1 MNDRTALLF
10 PGQGSQVVDMGCD
23 LYEAHPAARQVFD
36 QADALLGFPLTAV
49 CFEGPKEV
57 LDDTLNTQPAL
68 YATSLAVLRVLEA
81 EGALPSVAFV
91 AGHSMGELTALT
103 AAGALPVAEGLQ
115 LVRERGRLMKL
126 AGERQPGGMAAVL
139 KLDDATVDQACREA
153 SAATGGVVQVANYN
167 SPGQVVISGDRETL
181 AQAVDLLKARKGR
194 VIPLAVSI
202 AAHSPL
208 MTAVVDEYRA
218 AVVRTPFRGP
228 QVPVVANITARPLAT
243 PEEIRDELVGQLTSP
258 VRWTASIQWMIGQGV
273 RRFVEI
279 GPKEVLAGLVRRI
292 DRSVEAQSVGD
303 GAAIQQLVGA

>member
-1 MNDRTALLF
+1 
-10 PGQGSQVVDMGCD
+10 MGCD

-81 EGALPSVAFV
+81 EGALSPVAFV

-103 AAGALPVAEGLQ
+103 AAGALPFAEGLH

-139 KLDDATVDQACREA
+139 KLDDVTVDQACQEA

-181 AQAVDLLKARKGR
+181 AWAAERLQAQRGR

-208 MTAVVDEYRA
+208 MASVVDEYRA
-218 AVVRTPFRGP
+218 AVGRTPFQAS
-228 QVPVVANITARPLAT
+228 QVPVVANITARPLAA
-243 PEEIRDELVGQLTSP
+243 PEEIRDELAGQLTSP
-258 VRWTASIQWMIGQGV
+258 VRWTASVQWMIEQGV
-273 RRFVEI
+273 RRFFEI
-279 GPKEVLAGLVRRI
+279 GPKDVLAGLVRRI
-292 DRSVEAQSVGD
+292 DSSVQAESVGD
-303 GAAIQQLVGA
+303 LEGVQAFLSGGGTLL